1 MLMKGRLTINN
12 SVCGRWL
19 LSLFTML
26 LMSVG
31 MQAEDYGLVVAGV
44 QVTDANASNIT
55 GPNITAGTVS
65 FSNGMLTLNGATING
80 TIVWNKDENLTIDFS
95 GDNLVY
101 IETNYSDKLF
111 VIESASTGNLLIKK
125 NDDAVTASLQLFA
138 GWTKNSNDP
147 DYVEPVWG
155 NINVIN
161 GFSHVSTSGVSLLSD
176 KRDII
181 YIPNE
186 GNVEGKLTAY
196 GTPPSYGITVAG
208 VPVTED
214 NAANVLD
221 DEMKSVSYDATNKI
235 LTLRGANFGTQE
247 GSPIVVGEEI
257 SALTLHLIG
266 NSLVYSY
273 DGSPIISFANASP
286 SLTITTSEKLPGS
299 LSATNLSTI
308 QPTLQNGLTYNDGTI
323 SALLANTEVSQFT
336 GRETYVNTDNGDN
349 SFIYGSN
356 YFYASY
362 ATNVNGSRF
371 VKVSTND
378 SGTTAAMW
386 QSDPR
391 YVELQQKVTLQ
402 FGALTANDVTV
413 QVIGW
418 KQVYDNEGVP
428 TGFVADGKTYSDV
441 IALSTADAD
450 GIIEIPLTSTVT
462 SENLQ
467 LVFSSSSSFSFMP
480 ISIAFT
486 TAPVYDIRIGRV
498 SVSENNASNITGEGI
513 TGTVS
518 YDDVNH
524 ILTLNNAT
532 INWEEEGEST
542 GIDYSGTASLTI
554 KLIGT
559 NKVGGTGG
567 CEAICYTGEGQ
578 ETHPK
583 LIFTKGDNKTCSLM
597 LNADAEF
604 ERTAISGGFSE
615 IQGVWGVGTTDN
627 GLAIIADKEVK
638 YDSEDGLTIEK
649 VVNYTV
655 NYVPL
660 SSTLIASYYGLAI
673 SGVPVYEGNKSNITG
688 EGIYGNGSA
697 SFEPSTN
704 TLTLNNV
711 NLNPDYAQNDGD
723 LRISIV
729 TSLAQLNINL
739 IGESQ
744 TYGIKATSE
753 TCKLTFK
760 SAEANRGAA
769 RLNFWYDA
777 EPYFVGFGE
786 NVVTYNDGLCL
797 REDSYNSSFP
807 MIVALNVPKVITNEK
822 ERGLYYPDHEFTF
835 SLEEEVVG
843 FDIYYANM
851 LGGDPVK
858 TTNGKFTLAEGNY
871 VIRAYPIYPGMD
883 TEPSKNWQYASEIYA
898 KVIAKPTFSKKAGTY
913 NEGFTLTLQN
923 VPEQDTREEWVSDEP
938 ENILVPQ
945 VWYYINDNKNDSI
958 RYDAT
963 KGIPVTESCKVSVY
977 IIDVD
982 SAKKLKSQ
990 PVEAQYVIRQTPGY
1004 HFSTSSTGQSYTP
1017 SGSTISNLDYGSSS
1031 NVLPRLINVPSGL
1044 SITYNSSDEN
1054 VATVSSTG
1062 VITLTGAGYVWIS
1075 ASNAATDVYA
1085 AHEERV
1091 RLEIRPSDPVISLEH
1106 GIYYTGQKVTLTPT
1120 VPNGTMYYSFGY
1132 NGDWVEYNEGDV
1144 ITLPKGN
1151 VELYA
1156 YTRCGTEQEHMD
1168 SYGNGH
1174 TSYYVY
1180 DEPTFSVASGTYNEE
1195 QYVTIGNLPTDGQG
1209 TVYYYFYDETLQ
1221 EEDANMVEYH
1231 ANDVIT
1237 VTESSILKALI
1248 ARVDTGKQIK
1258 TQPVEAQ
1265 YIIRQDAGLAYTQN
1279 NEPVEVAEY
1288 TIGGTDNVDLPEL
1301 VNENGVT
1308 VTYTSNDEQVATVNA
1323 QGKVTIV
1330 GIGETTIMATSA
1342 QTATLMAGEA
1352 AYTLRVY
1359 KDLNYESIT
1368 VTVADATYTGE
1379 AVEPTVTVMDGET
1392 DITELMII
1400 SYDNNVE
1407 VGNNATVTIVPN
1419 NDLEVNFYVG
1429 SRTETFSIVT
1439 RTLEIGSDVTFASGQ
1454 KWASFYTT
1462 TENLE
1467 LPENVMA
1474 YIVTGVSTE
1483 TVTVKAINYVPKDVP
1498 VLIEKESTT
1507 TTDNTSAEGNLLQ
1520 GTSESTAVSGIEG
1533 NVYVLYN
1540 GGFTRTT
1547 TGAIPA
1553 RRAYLVLE
1561 QAVNARL
1568 SIVEGE
1574 ATDIT
1579 SVGYDSVATDGS
1591 TYDMQGRKVESLS
1604 KKGLYIKNGRKVV
1617 IK

>member
-1 MLMKGRLTINN
+1 MKGRLTINN

-26 LMSVG
+26 FVSVG
-31 MQAEDYGLVVAGV
+31 MQAENYGLTVGDV
-44 QVTDANASNIT
+44 QVTSDNAANIT
-55 GPNITAGTVS
+55 GTNITAGTVS
-65 FSNGMLTLNGATING
+65 FSNGTLTLNGATING
-80 TIVWNKDENLTIDFS
+80 TISSSIADLKVKLVGVSVFNVAMDANSCTYVFNYTGSGNDASPSLTFSADNLGATLLAYGDQENNNLELVSGYTVSYNPDVSSWINTYRRDTGTDDKPFIRLSKPYPITIAGESVDDSNKD
-95 GDNLVY
+95 
-101 IETNYSDKLF
+101 
-111 VIESASTGNLLIKK
+111 
-125 NDDAVTASLQLFA
+125 
-138 GWTKNSNDP
+138 
-147 DYVEPVWG
+147 
-155 NINVIN
+155 NVM
-161 GFSHVSTSGVSLLSD
+161 G
-176 KRDII
+176 
-181 YIPNE
+181 
-186 GNVEGKLTAY
+186 
-196 GTPPSYGITVAG
+196 
-208 VPVTED
+208 
-214 NAANVLD
+214 

-235 LTLRGANFGTQE
+235 LTLKGANFGTQE

-273 DGSPIISFANASP
+273 DNPIISFANTSP
-286 SLTITTSEKLPGS
+286 SLTVTTSEKLPGS

-356 YFYASY
+356 NFYASY

-604 ERTAISGGFSE
+604 EGTVISGGFSE
-615 IQGVWGVGTTDN
+615 IQGVWGIGTTDN

-688 EGIYGNGSA
+688 EGIYGNGTA
-697 SFEPSTN
+697 SFDLTTN

-723 LRISIV
+723 LRVSIV

-744 TYGIKATSE
+744 TYAIKTTNESG
-753 TCKLTFK
+753 TLTFK

-769 RLNFWYDA
+769 RLNFWYNA
-777 EPYFVGFGE
+777 EPYYIGYGE
-786 NVVTYNDGLCL
+786 NKVTYNDGLCL

-835 SLEEEVVG
+835 SLEEEVEG

-858 TTNGKFTLAEGNY
+858 TTNGKFTLAEGRY
-871 VIRAYPIYPGMD
+871 TLRVYPIYPGMD
-883 TEPSKNWQYASEIYA
+883 ADPSKNSQFASERYA
-898 KVIAKPTFSKKAGTY
+898 KVIAKPTFSKENGTY
-913 NEGFTLTLQN
+913 NESFTLTLQN
-923 VPEQDTREEWVSDEP
+923 VPEQDAREEWAEGLS
-938 ENILVPQ
+938 ENIMVPQ

-963 KGIPVTESCKVSVY
+963 KGISVTESCKVSVY

-1265 YIIRQDAGLAYTQN
+1265 YVIRQDAGLAYMQH
-1279 NEPVEVAEY
+1279 NEPVKVAVY
-1288 TIGGTDNVDLPEL
+1288 TIGATDNEDLPEL
-1301 VNENGVT
+1301 VNENGVA
-1308 VTYTSNDEQVATVNA
+1308 VTYSSDDENVATVNA
-1323 QGKVTIV
+1323 ETGAVTIV
-1330 GIGETTIMATSA
+1330 GIGKTTITATSA
-1342 QTATLMAGEA
+1342 QTATLQAGEA

-1429 SRTETFSIVT
+1429 SRTKTFSIVT
-1439 RTLEIGSDVTFASGQ
+1439 RTLEIGKDVNFASGQ

-1462 TENLE
+1462 TEDLL
-1467 LPENVMA
+1467 LPEGVMA
-1474 YIVTGVSTE
+1474 YIVTAVGNDVA
-1483 TVTVKAINYVPKDVP
+1483 TVKAINYVPKNVP

-1507 TTDNTSAEGNLLQ
+1507 TTDNMSAEGNLLQ
-1520 GTSESTAVSGIEG
+1520 GTAESTAVSGIEG

-1547 TGAIPA
+1547 SGAIPA
-1553 RRAYLVLE
+1553 KRAYLVLE
-1561 QAVNARL
+1561 QAAGARL

-1579 SVGYDSVATDGS
+1579 SVGYDSVVTEGS

>member
-12 SVCGRWL
+12 SMCGRWL

-26 LMSVG
+26 LMSVA
-31 MQAEDYGLVVAGV
+31 MQAESYNLWVNGE
-44 QVTDANASNIT
+44 QVTSVNKDAICSGQVSTGVIT
-55 GPNITAGTVS
+55 FDGDHT
-65 FSNGMLTLNGATING
+65 LTLNEVPWVCFNG
-80 TIVWNKDENLTIDFS
+80 EFPFIQTSMDLTVHLVGISEPDMGNVFITRMD
-95 GDNLVY
+95 GDNNTHTLTFTTDPINPGQFLV
-101 IETNYSDKLF
+101 
-111 VIESASTGNLLIKK
+111 
-125 NDDAVTASLQLFA
+125 
-138 GWTKNSNDP
+138 
-147 DYVEPVWG
+147 
-155 NINVIN
+155 
-161 GFSHVSTSGVSLLSD
+161 
-176 KRDII
+176 
-181 YIPNE
+181 
-186 GNVEGKLTAY
+186 
-196 GTPPSYGITVAG
+196 
-208 VPVTED
+208 
-214 NAANVLD
+214 
-221 DEMKSVSYDATNKI
+221 
-235 LTLRGANFGTQE
+235 RG
-247 GSPIVVGEEI
+247 
-257 SALTLHLIG
+257 
-266 NSLVYSY
+266 
-273 DGSPIISFANASP
+273 
-286 SLTITTSEKLPGS
+286 GS
-299 LSATNLSTI
+299 LSHEGFEVVYE
-308 QPTLQNGLTYNDGTI
+308 NGLEENPSGYFDEAG
-323 SALLANTEVSQFT
+323 
-336 GRETYVNTDNGDN
+336 GDN
-349 SFIYGSN
+349 PYAWIAQPSFG
-356 YFYASY
+356 
-362 ATNVNGSRF
+362 
-371 VKVSTND
+371 VKVAGTLVTTGNAGNVLND
-378 SGTTAAMW
+378 
-386 QSDPR
+386 D
-391 YVELQQKVTLQ
+391 
-402 FGALTANDVTV
+402 LT
-413 QVIGW
+413 
-418 KQVYDNEGVP
+418 KEGS
-428 TGFVADGKTYSDV
+428 VA
-441 IALSTADAD
+441 
-450 GIIEIPLTSTVT
+450 
-462 SENLQ
+462 
-467 LVFSSSSSFSFMP
+467 
-480 ISIAFT
+480 
-486 TAPVYDIRIGRV
+486 
-498 SVSENNASNITGEGI
+498 SVSFDAT
-513 TGTVS
+513 TYT
-518 YDDVNH
+518 
-524 ILTLNNAT
+524 LTLNNAT
-532 INWEEEGEST
+532 IGNDGSDPDTVMEAP
-542 GIDYSGTASLTI
+542 GIDYTGTADLTI
-554 KLIGT
+554 CLKGANAIY
-559 NKVGGTGG
+559 GTGG
-567 CEAICYTGEGQ
+567 CEAICYSGEGQ
-578 ETHPK
+578 EIHPK

-604 ERTAISGGFSE
+604 EGTVISGGFSE
-615 IQGVWGVGTTDN
+615 IRGIWGVGATDN
-627 GLAIIADKEVK
+627 GLAIIADNEVQ
-638 YDSEDGLTIEK
+638 YDSEEGLTIKK
-649 VVNYTV
+649 VVNYIS

-660 SSTLIASYYGLAI
+660 SSTQIASYYGLTI
-673 SGVPVYEGNKSNITG
+673 SGVPVYEGNKGKIMG

-835 SLEEEVVG
+835 FLEEEVEG

-963 KGIPVTESCKVSVY
+963 KGISVTESCKVSVY

-982 SAKKLKSQ
+982 SARKLKSQ

-1156 YTRCGTEQEHMD
+1156 YTRCGTEREHMD

-1231 ANDVIT
+1231 ANDIIT

-1265 YIIRQDAGLAYTQN
+1265 YVIRQDAGLAYTQN

-1439 RTLEIGSDVTFASGQ
+1439 RTLEIGKDVNFASGQ

-1507 TTDNTSAEGNLLQ
+1507 TTDNTSAEGNLLR
-1520 GTSESTAVSGIEG
+1520 GTTESTAVSGIEG

>member
-101 IETNYSDKLF
+101 IETNYSDELF
-111 VIESASTGNLLIKK
+111 VIKSSSTGNLLIKK

-247 GSPIVVGEEI
+247 GSAIVVGEKI

-688 EGIYGNGSA
+688 EGIYGNGTA
-697 SFEPSTN
+697 SFDLTTN

-723 LRISIV
+723 LR
-729 TSLAQLNINL
+729 T
-739 IGESQ
+739 
-744 TYGIKATSE
+744 
-753 TCKLTFK
+753 
-760 SAEANRGAA
+760 
-769 RLNFWYDA
+769 
-777 EPYFVGFGE
+777 
-786 NVVTYNDGLCL
+786 
-797 REDSYNSSFP
+797 
-807 MIVALNVPKVITNEK
+807 
-822 ERGLYYPDHEFTF
+822 
-835 SLEEEVVG
+835 
-843 FDIYYANM
+843 
-851 LGGDPVK
+851 
-858 TTNGKFTLAEGNY
+858 
-871 VIRAYPIYPGMD
+871 
-883 TEPSKNWQYASEIYA
+883 
-898 KVIAKPTFSKKAGTY
+898 
-913 NEGFTLTLQN
+913 
-923 VPEQDTREEWVSDEP
+923 
-938 ENILVPQ
+938 
-945 VWYYINDNKNDSI
+945 
-958 RYDAT
+958 
-963 KGIPVTESCKVSVY
+963 
-977 IIDVD
+977 
-982 SAKKLKSQ
+982 
-990 PVEAQYVIRQTPGY
+990 
-1004 HFSTSSTGQSYTP
+1004 
-1017 SGSTISNLDYGSSS
+1017 
-1031 NVLPRLINVPSGL
+1031 
-1044 SITYNSSDEN
+1044 
-1054 VATVSSTG
+1054 
-1062 VITLTGAGYVWIS
+1062 
-1075 ASNAATDVYA
+1075 
-1085 AHEERV
+1085 
-1091 RLEIRPSDPVISLEH
+1091 
-1106 GIYYTGQKVTLTPT
+1106 
-1120 VPNGTMYYSFGY
+1120 
-1132 NGDWVEYNEGDV
+1132 
-1144 ITLPKGN
+1144 
-1151 VELYA
+1151 
-1156 YTRCGTEQEHMD
+1156 
-1168 SYGNGH
+1168 
-1174 TSYYVY
+1174 
-1180 DEPTFSVASGTYNEE
+1180 
-1195 QYVTIGNLPTDGQG
+1195 
-1209 TVYYYFYDETLQ
+1209 
-1221 EEDANMVEYH
+1221 
-1231 ANDVIT
+1231 
-1237 VTESSILKALI
+1237 
-1248 ARVDTGKQIK
+1248 
-1258 TQPVEAQ
+1258 
-1265 YIIRQDAGLAYTQN
+1265 
-1279 NEPVEVAEY
+1279 
-1288 TIGGTDNVDLPEL
+1288 
-1301 VNENGVT
+1301 
-1308 VTYTSNDEQVATVNA
+1308 
-1323 QGKVTIV
+1323 
-1330 GIGETTIMATSA
+1330 
-1342 QTATLMAGEA
+1342 
-1352 AYTLRVY
+1352 
-1359 KDLNYESIT
+1359 
-1368 VTVADATYTGE
+1368 
-1379 AVEPTVTVMDGET
+1379 
-1392 DITELMII
+1392 
-1400 SYDNNVE
+1400 
-1407 VGNNATVTIVPN
+1407 
-1419 NDLEVNFYVG
+1419 
-1429 SRTETFSIVT
+1429 
-1439 RTLEIGSDVTFASGQ
+1439 
-1454 KWASFYTT
+1454 
-1462 TENLE
+1462 
-1467 LPENVMA
+1467 
-1474 YIVTGVSTE
+1474 
-1483 TVTVKAINYVPKDVP
+1483 
-1498 VLIEKESTT
+1498 
-1507 TTDNTSAEGNLLQ
+1507 
-1520 GTSESTAVSGIEG
+1520 
-1533 NVYVLYN
+1533 
-1540 GGFTRTT
+1540 
-1547 TGAIPA
+1547 
-1553 RRAYLVLE
+1553 
-1561 QAVNARL
+1561 
-1568 SIVEGE
+1568 
-1574 ATDIT
+1574 
-1579 SVGYDSVATDGS
+1579 
-1591 TYDMQGRKVESLS
+1591 
-1604 KKGLYIKNGRKVV
+1604 
-1617 IK
+1617 

>member
-31 MQAEDYGLVVAGV
+31 MQAEETSTTYTFTGMSAVSGSDYQYEVTSTSGEASETWKIKNFSATDENYNVRSSSGYVLETQSLGISNIFATSTSATIIDFQLVSDFTLQGDFVSAEITYSTSGMSQCKAIV
-44 QVTDANASNIT
+44 YKVGDSFYSTLTDANNPLGTSPA
-55 GPNITAGTVS
+55 TVS
-65 FSNGMLTLNGATING
+65 LKSSYEDEKYFNDKKIALGFTFITNKFDDYSGAFSIQSIKITTTPHVDYYDLWVNGEQVTSENKDAICSGQVSTGVVSFDGDHTLTLNNASIYAYNNEAVVSGL
-80 TIVWNKDENLTIDFS
+80 DNLTIF
-95 GDNLVY
+95 L
-101 IETNYSDKLF
+101 
-111 VIESASTGNLLIKK
+111 
-125 NDDAVTASLQLFA
+125 
-138 GWTKNSNDP
+138 
-147 DYVEPVWG
+147 
-155 NINVIN
+155 
-161 GFSHVSTSGVSLLSD
+161 
-176 KRDII
+176 
-181 YIPNE
+181 
-186 GNVEGKLTAY
+186 
-196 GTPPSYGITVAG
+196 
-208 VPVTED
+208 
-214 NAANVLD
+214 
-221 DEMKSVSYDATNKI
+221 
-235 LTLRGANFGTQE
+235 
-247 GSPIVVGEEI
+247 VGE
-257 SALTLHLIG
+257 SG
-266 NSLVYSY
+266 
-273 DGSPIISFANASP
+273 
-286 SLTITTSEKLPGS
+286 
-299 LSATNLSTI
+299 
-308 QPTLQNGLTYNDGTI
+308 
-323 SALLANTEVSQFT
+323 
-336 GRETYVNTDNGDN
+336 
-349 SFIYGSN
+349 IYGSN
-356 YFYASY
+356 GFTFNKTSEVEE
-362 ATNVNGSRF
+362 ATITFTTDGESNGSLFIQNLEAYLFGER
-371 VKVSTND
+371 VTPVYSKVFMKHDGD
-378 SGTTAAMW
+378 SHSIDCLLDVRVG
-386 QSDPR
+386 R
-391 YVELQQKVTLQ
+391 VE
-402 FGALTANDVTV
+402 
-413 QVIGW
+413 
-418 KQVYDNEGVP
+418 
-428 TGFVADGKTYSDV
+428 
-441 IALSTADAD
+441 
-450 GIIEIPLTSTVT
+450 VT
-462 SENLQ
+462 SFNKDNVL
-467 LVFSSSSSFSFMP
+467 
-480 ISIAFT
+480 
-486 TAPVYDIRIGRV
+486 
-498 SVSENNASNITGEGI
+498 GEGI

-518 YDDVNH
+518 YDDANH

-542 GIDYSGTASLTI
+542 GIAYSGTANLTI

-567 CEAICYTGEGQ
+567 CEAICYYGEGQ
-578 ETHPK
+578 QTHPK
-583 LIFTKGDNKTCSLM
+583 LIFTKGDNKTCSLL
-597 LNADAEF
+597 LNNTTAGS
-604 ERTAISGGFSE
+604 ERAVISGGFSE

-627 GLAIIADKEVK
+627 GLAIIADNEVK
-638 YDSEDGLTIEK
+638 YDSEDGLTIEN
-649 VVNYTV
+649 VVNYIS

-660 SSTLIASYYGLAI
+660 SSTQIASYYGLTI
-673 SGVPVYEGNKSNITG
+673 SGVPVYEGNKGKITG

-835 SLEEEVVG
+835 SLEEEVEG

-963 KGIPVTESCKVSVY
+963 TGIPVTESCKVSVY

-990 PVEAQYVIRQTPGY
+990 PVEAQYVIRQ
-1004 HFSTSSTGQSYTP
+1004 
-1017 SGSTISNLDYGSSS
+1017 
-1031 NVLPRLINVPSGL
+1031 
-1044 SITYNSSDEN
+1044 
-1054 VATVSSTG
+1054 
-1062 VITLTGAGYVWIS
+1062 
-1075 ASNAATDVYA
+1075 
-1085 AHEERV
+1085 
-1091 RLEIRPSDPVISLEH
+1091 
-1106 GIYYTGQKVTLTPT
+1106 
-1120 VPNGTMYYSFGY
+1120 
-1132 NGDWVEYNEGDV
+1132 
-1144 ITLPKGN
+1144 
-1151 VELYA
+1151 
-1156 YTRCGTEQEHMD
+1156 
-1168 SYGNGH
+1168 
-1174 TSYYVY
+1174 
-1180 DEPTFSVASGTYNEE
+1180 
-1195 QYVTIGNLPTDGQG
+1195 
-1209 TVYYYFYDETLQ
+1209 
-1221 EEDANMVEYH
+1221 
-1231 ANDVIT
+1231 
-1237 VTESSILKALI
+1237 
-1248 ARVDTGKQIK
+1248 
-1258 TQPVEAQ
+1258 
-1265 YIIRQDAGLAYTQN
+1265 DAGLAYTQN

-1288 TIGGTDNVDLPEL
+1288 TIGGENNEDLPEL
-1301 VNENGVT
+1301 VNENGVA
-1308 VTYTSNDEQVATVNA
+1308 VTYSSEDENVATVNA

-1352 AYTLRVY
+1352 SYTLRVY

-1392 DITELMII
+1392 DITELMNI
-1400 SYDNNVE
+1400 SYANNVE

-1483 TVTVKAINYVPKDVP
+1483 TVTVKAINYVPKNVP

-1507 TTDNTSAEGNLLQ
+1507 TTDNTSAEGNLLR
-1520 GTSESTAVSGIEG
+1520 GTTESTAVSGIEG

-1547 TGAIPA
+1547 SGAIPA
-1553 RRAYLVLE
+1553 KRAYLVLE
-1561 QAVNARL
+1561 QAAGARL

-1574 ATDIT
+1574 ATDIA
-1579 SVGYDSVATDGS
+1579 SVVYDSVATDGS

-1604 KKGLYIKNGRKVV
+1604 KKGLYIKNGRKMV

>member
-1 MLMKGRLTINN
+1 MLMKSRLTINN

-31 MQAEDYGLVVAGV
+31 MQAEEYDLTVAGV
-44 QVTDANASNIT
+44 PVTDANASSIK
-55 GPNITAGTVS
+55 GGNITAGTVS
-65 FSNGMLTLNGATING
+65 FNYQTSTLTLNGATING
-80 TIVWNKDENLTIDFS
+80 TISSSIADLKVKLVGVSVFNVAMDVNSYTYVFNYTGSGNDAAPSLTFSADNLGATLLAYGDQESNYLQLVSGYTVSYNPDVSSWINTYRRDTGTDDKPFIRLSKPYLITIAGENIDDSNKD
-95 GDNLVY
+95 
-101 IETNYSDKLF
+101 
-111 VIESASTGNLLIKK
+111 
-125 NDDAVTASLQLFA
+125 
-138 GWTKNSNDP
+138 
-147 DYVEPVWG
+147 
-155 NINVIN
+155 NVM
-161 GFSHVSTSGVSLLSD
+161 G
-176 KRDII
+176 
-181 YIPNE
+181 
-186 GNVEGKLTAY
+186 
-196 GTPPSYGITVAG
+196 
-208 VPVTED
+208 
-214 NAANVLD
+214 

-235 LTLRGANFGTQE
+235 LTLKGANFGTQE

-336 GRETYVNTDNGDN
+336 GRETYVNTNNGDN

-542 GIDYSGTASLTI
+542 GIAYSGTANLTI

-567 CEAICYTGEGQ
+567 CEAICYYGEGQ
-578 ETHPK
+578 QTHPK

-604 ERTAISGGFSE
+604 EGTVISGGFSE

-638 YDSEDGLTIEK
+638 YDSEDGLTIKK
-649 VVNYTV
+649 VVNYIS

-660 SSTLIASYYGLAI
+660 SSTQIASYYGLTI
-673 SGVPVYEGNKSNITG
+673 SGVPVYEGNKGKITG

-744 TYGIKATSE
+744 IYGIKATSE

-835 SLEEEVVG
+835 SLEEEVEG

-963 KGIPVTESCKVSVY
+963 KGISVTESCKVSVY

-1075 ASNAATDVYA
+1075 ASNAATDVYV

-1265 YIIRQDAGLAYTQN
+1265 YIIRQDAGLAYMQH
-1279 NEPVEVAEY
+1279 NEPVEVAVY
-1288 TIGGTDNVDLPEL
+1288 TIGATDNEDLPEL
-1301 VNENGVT
+1301 VNENEVA
-1308 VTYTSNDEQVATVNA
+1308 VTYSSEDENVATVNA
-1323 QGKVTIV
+1323 ETGAVTIV

-1342 QTATLMAGEA
+1342 QTATLLAGEA
-1352 AYTLRVY
+1352 SYTLRVY

-1462 TENLE
+1462 MEDLL
-1467 LPENVMA
+1467 LPEGVMA
-1474 YIVTGVSTE
+1474 YIVTAVGNDAA
-1483 TVTVKAINYVPKDVP
+1483 TVKAINYVPKNVP

-1507 TTDNTSAEGNLLQ
+1507 TTDNTSAEGNLLR
-1520 GTSESTAVSGIEG
+1520 GTTESTAVSGIEG

-1604 KKGLYIKNGRKVV
+1604 KRGLYIKNGRKVV

>member
-12 SVCGRWL
+12 SVCGRLL
-19 LSLFTML
+19 LSMLTLL
-26 LMSVG
+26 LMSVA
-31 MQAEDYGLVVAGV
+31 MQAEETSTTYTFTGMSAVSGSDYQYEVTSTSGEASETWKIKNFSTTDESYNNRTFNYELETQSLGISHIFATSTSATIIDFHLVSDFTLQGDFVSAEITYSTSGMSQCKAIV
-44 QVTDANASNIT
+44 YKVGDSFYSTLTDANNPLGTSPATISLKSSYEDEKYFNDKKIALGFTFIT
-55 GPNITAGTVS
+55 NKSDSSDGAFSIQSIKITTTPHVDYYDLWVNGEQVTSENKDAICSGQVSTGVVS
-65 FSNGMLTLNGATING
+65 FDGDHTLTLNNASINAYNNEAVVSG
-80 TIVWNKDENLTIDFS
+80 LDNLTIF
-95 GDNLVY
+95 L
-101 IETNYSDKLF
+101 
-111 VIESASTGNLLIKK
+111 
-125 NDDAVTASLQLFA
+125 
-138 GWTKNSNDP
+138 
-147 DYVEPVWG
+147 
-155 NINVIN
+155 
-161 GFSHVSTSGVSLLSD
+161 
-176 KRDII
+176 
-181 YIPNE
+181 
-186 GNVEGKLTAY
+186 
-196 GTPPSYGITVAG
+196 
-208 VPVTED
+208 
-214 NAANVLD
+214 
-221 DEMKSVSYDATNKI
+221 
-235 LTLRGANFGTQE
+235 
-247 GSPIVVGEEI
+247 VGE
-257 SALTLHLIG
+257 SG
-266 NSLVYSY
+266 
-273 DGSPIISFANASP
+273 
-286 SLTITTSEKLPGS
+286 
-299 LSATNLSTI
+299 
-308 QPTLQNGLTYNDGTI
+308 
-323 SALLANTEVSQFT
+323 
-336 GRETYVNTDNGDN
+336 
-349 SFIYGSN
+349 IYGSN
-356 YFYASY
+356 GFTFNKTSEVEE
-362 ATNVNGSRF
+362 ATITFTTDGESNGSLF
-371 VKVSTND
+371 IQNLE
-378 SGTTAAMW
+378 A
-386 QSDPR
+386 
-391 YVELQQKVTLQ
+391 YL
-402 FGALTANDVTV
+402 FG
-413 QVIGW
+413 
-418 KQVYDNEGVP
+418 EGVTP
-428 TGFVADGKTYSDV
+428 VYSKVFMKHDGDSHSIDCLLDV
-441 IALSTADAD
+441 RV
-450 GIIEIPLTSTVT
+450 GRVEVT
-462 SENLQ
+462 SFNKDNVL
-467 LVFSSSSSFSFMP
+467 
-480 ISIAFT
+480 
-486 TAPVYDIRIGRV
+486 
-498 SVSENNASNITGEGI
+498 GEGI

-542 GIDYSGTASLTI
+542 GIAYSGTANLTI

-567 CEAICYTGEGQ
+567 CEAICYYGEGQ
-578 ETHPK
+578 QTHPK

-597 LNADAEF
+597 LNADTEF
-604 ERTAISGGFSE
+604 EGTVISGGFSE
-615 IQGVWGVGTTDN
+615 IQGVWGVGATDN
-627 GLAIIADKEVK
+627 GLAIIADNEVQ
-638 YDSEDGLTIEK
+638 YDSEEGLKIKE
-649 VVNYTV
+649 VVNYTA

-660 SSTLIASYYGLAI
+660 SSTQIASYYGLTI
-673 SGVPVYEGNKSNITG
+673 SGVPVYDGNKESITG
-688 EGIYGNGSA
+688 EGIYGNGTA
-697 SFEPSTN
+697 SFDPTTN

-760 SAEANRGAA
+760 SEKANRGAA

-786 NVVTYNDGLCL
+786 NKVTYNDGLCL

-807 MIVALNVPKVITNEK
+807 MVVALNVPKVVTNEK

-835 SLEEEVVG
+835 ALEEAVEG

-851 LGGDPVK
+851 LGGNPVK

-883 TEPSKNWQYASEIYA
+883 TEPGKNWQFASEIYA
-898 KVIAKPTFSKKAGTY
+898 KVIAKPTFSRKAGTY

-945 VWYYINDNKNDSI
+945 VWYYLDNNKNDSI

-963 KGIPVTESCKVSVY
+963 TGIPVTESCKVSVY

-1091 RLEIRPSDPVISLEH
+1091 RLEIRPSDPIISLEH
-1106 GIYYTGQKVTLTPT
+1106 GIYYTGQEVTLTPT

-1132 NGDWVEYNEGDV
+1132 NGEWIEYNEGDV
-1144 ITLPKGN
+1144 ITLPKGD
-1151 VELYA
+1151 VELYPF
-1156 YTRCGTEQEHMD
+1156 TRCGTEQEYMD

-1174 TSYYVY
+1174 ISYYVY
-1180 DEPTFSVASGTYNEE
+1180 DEPTFNVASGTYNEE

-1265 YIIRQDAGLAYTQN
+1265 YVIRQDAGLAYTQN
-1279 NEPVEVAEY
+1279 NEPVEVAVY
-1288 TIGGTDNVDLPEL
+1288 TIGGTDNEDLPEL
-1301 VNENGVT
+1301 VNENGVA
-1308 VTYTSNDEQVATVNA
+1308 VTYSSDDENVATVNA
-1323 QGKVTIV
+1323 ETGAVTIV
-1330 GIGETTIMATSA
+1330 GIGETTITATSA

-1392 DITELMII
+1392 DITELMNI
-1400 SYDNNVE
+1400 SYANNVE
-1407 VGNNATVTIVPN
+1407 VGDQASVTIVPN
-1419 NDLEVNFYVG
+1419 DDLEVNFYVG
-1429 SRTETFSIVT
+1429 SRTKTFSIVT
-1439 RTLEIGSDVTFASGQ
+1439 RTLEIGKDVNFASGQ

-1462 TENLE
+1462 TEDLE
-1467 LPENVMA
+1467 LPDGVMA
-1474 YIVTGVSTE
+1474 YIVTGISTE

-1547 TGAIPA
+1547 SGAIPA
-1553 RRAYLVLE
+1553 KRAYLVLE

-1604 KKGLYIKNGRKVV
+1604 KRGLYIKNGRKVV

>member
-26 LMSVG
+26 LVSVG
-31 MQAEDYGLVVAGV
+31 MQAENYGITVAGV
-44 QVTDANASNIT
+44 EVTDANAGNVL
-55 GPNITAGTVS
+55 GDNITAGTVS
-65 FSNGMLTLNGATING
+65 FSNGTLTLNGATING
-80 TIVWNKDENLTIDFS
+80 TISSSIADLKVKLVGVSVFNVAMDANSCTYVFNYTGSGNDASPSLTFSADNLGATLLAYGDQENNNLELVSGYTVSYNPDVSSWINTYRRDTGTDDKPFIRLSKPYPITIAGESVDDSNKD
-95 GDNLVY
+95 
-101 IETNYSDKLF
+101 
-111 VIESASTGNLLIKK
+111 
-125 NDDAVTASLQLFA
+125 
-138 GWTKNSNDP
+138 
-147 DYVEPVWG
+147 
-155 NINVIN
+155 NVM
-161 GFSHVSTSGVSLLSD
+161 G
-176 KRDII
+176 
-181 YIPNE
+181 
-186 GNVEGKLTAY
+186 
-196 GTPPSYGITVAG
+196 
-208 VPVTED
+208 
-214 NAANVLD
+214 

-235 LTLRGANFGTQE
+235 LTLKGANFGTQE
-247 GSPIVVGEEI
+247 GSAIVVGEEI

-273 DGSPIISFANASP
+273 DNPIISFANTSP
-286 SLTITTSEKLPGS
+286 SLAVTTSEKLPGS

-356 YFYASY
+356 NFYASY

-542 GIDYSGTASLTI
+542 GIAYSGTANLTI

-567 CEAICYTGEGQ
+567 CEAICYYGEGQ
-578 ETHPK
+578 QTHPK
-583 LIFTKGDNKTCSLM
+583 LIFTKGDNKTCSLL
-597 LNADAEF
+597 LNNTTAGS
-604 ERTAISGGFSE
+604 ERTVISGGFSE

-627 GLAIIADKEVK
+627 GLAIIADNEVK
-638 YDSEDGLTIEK
+638 YDSEDGLTIEN
-649 VVNYTV
+649 VVNYIS

-660 SSTLIASYYGLAI
+660 SSTQIASYYGLTI
-673 SGVPVYEGNKSNITG
+673 SGVPVYEGNKGKITG
-688 EGIYGNGSA
+688 EGIDGNGSA

-760 SAEANRGAA
+760 SAEVNRGAA

-835 SLEEEVVG
+835 SLEEEVEG

-883 TEPSKNWQYASEIYA
+883 TEPSKNWQFASEIYA

-923 VPEQDTREEWVSDEP
+923 VPQQDTREEWVSDEP
-938 ENILVPQ
+938 ENIMVPQ
-945 VWYYINDNKNDSI
+945 VWYYLDNNKNDSI

-963 KGIPVTESCKVSVY
+963 TGIPVTESCKVSVY

-982 SAKKLKSQ
+982 SARKLKSQ
-990 PVEAQYVIRQTPGY
+990 PVEAQYV
-1004 HFSTSSTGQSYTP
+1004 
-1017 SGSTISNLDYGSSS
+1017 
-1031 NVLPRLINVPSGL
+1031 
-1044 SITYNSSDEN
+1044 
-1054 VATVSSTG
+1054 
-1062 VITLTGAGYVWIS
+1062 
-1075 ASNAATDVYA
+1075 
-1085 AHEERV
+1085 
-1091 RLEIRPSDPVISLEH
+1091 
-1106 GIYYTGQKVTLTPT
+1106 
-1120 VPNGTMYYSFGY
+1120 
-1132 NGDWVEYNEGDV
+1132 
-1144 ITLPKGN
+1144 
-1151 VELYA
+1151 
-1156 YTRCGTEQEHMD
+1156 
-1168 SYGNGH
+1168 
-1174 TSYYVY
+1174 
-1180 DEPTFSVASGTYNEE
+1180 
-1195 QYVTIGNLPTDGQG
+1195 
-1209 TVYYYFYDETLQ
+1209 
-1221 EEDANMVEYH
+1221 
-1231 ANDVIT
+1231 
-1237 VTESSILKALI
+1237 
-1248 ARVDTGKQIK
+1248 
-1258 TQPVEAQ
+1258 
-1265 YIIRQDAGLAYTQN
+1265 IRQDAGLAYTQN
-1279 NEPVEVAEY
+1279 NEPVEFAKY
-1288 TIGGTDNVDLPEL
+1288 TIGGENNEDLPEL

-1308 VTYTSNDEQVATVNA
+1308 VTYSSEDENVATVNA

-1352 AYTLRVY
+1352 AYTLKVY

-1379 AVEPTVTVMDGET
+1379 AVEPEVTVKDGTT

-1407 VGNNATVTIVPN
+1407 VGDQASVTIVPN
-1419 NDLEVNFYVG
+1419 DDLEVNFYVG
-1429 SRTETFSIVT
+1429 SRTKTFSIVT
-1439 RTLEIGSDVTFASGQ
+1439 RTLEIGKDVNFASGQ

-1462 TENLE
+1462 TEDLL
-1467 LPENVMA
+1467 LPEGVMA
-1474 YIVTGVSTE
+1474 YIVTAVGNDVA
-1483 TVTVKAINYVPKDVP
+1483 TVKAINYVPKNVP

-1507 TTDNTSAEGNLLQ
+1507 MTDNTSAEGNLLQ
-1520 GTSESTAVSGIEG
+1520 GTAESTAVSGIEG

-1553 RRAYLVLE
+1553 KRAYLVLE
-1561 QAVNARL
+1561 QAAGARL

>member
-26 LMSVG
+26 FVSVG
-31 MQAEDYGLVVAGV
+31 MQAENYGLTVGDV
-44 QVTDANASNIT
+44 QVTSDNAANIT
-55 GPNITAGTVS
+55 GTNITAGTVS
-65 FSNGMLTLNGATING
+65 FSNGTLTLNGATING
-80 TIVWNKDENLTIDFS
+80 TISSSIADLKVKLVGVSVFNVAMDANSCTYVFNYTGSGNDASPSLTFSADNLGATLLAYGDQENNNLELVSGYTVSYNPDVSSWINTYRRDTGTDDKPFIRLSKPYPITIAGESVDDSNKD
-95 GDNLVY
+95 
-101 IETNYSDKLF
+101 
-111 VIESASTGNLLIKK
+111 
-125 NDDAVTASLQLFA
+125 
-138 GWTKNSNDP
+138 
-147 DYVEPVWG
+147 
-155 NINVIN
+155 NVM
-161 GFSHVSTSGVSLLSD
+161 G
-176 KRDII
+176 
-181 YIPNE
+181 
-186 GNVEGKLTAY
+186 
-196 GTPPSYGITVAG
+196 
-208 VPVTED
+208 
-214 NAANVLD
+214 

-235 LTLRGANFGTQE
+235 LTLKGANFGTQE

-273 DGSPIISFANASP
+273 DNPIISFANTSP
-286 SLTITTSEKLPGS
+286 SLTVTTSEKLPGS

-356 YFYASY
+356 NFYASY

-604 ERTAISGGFSE
+604 EGTVISGGFSE
-615 IQGVWGVGTTDN
+615 IQGVWGIGTTDN

-688 EGIYGNGSA
+688 EGIYGNGTA
-697 SFEPSTN
+697 SFDLTTN

-723 LRISIV
+723 LRVSIV

-744 TYGIKATSE
+744 TYAIKTTNESG
-753 TCKLTFK
+753 TLTFK

-769 RLNFWYDA
+769 RLNFWYNA
-777 EPYFVGFGE
+777 EPYYIGYGE
-786 NVVTYNDGLCL
+786 NKVTYNDGLCL

-835 SLEEEVVG
+835 SLEEEVEG

-858 TTNGKFTLAEGNY
+858 TTNGKFTLAEGRY
-871 VIRAYPIYPGMD
+871 TLRVYPIYPGMD
-883 TEPSKNWQYASEIYA
+883 ADPSKNSQFASERYA
-898 KVIAKPTFSKKAGTY
+898 KVIAKPTFSKENGTY
-913 NEGFTLTLQN
+913 NESFTLTLQN
-923 VPEQDTREEWVSDEP
+923 VPEQDAREEWAEGLS
-938 ENILVPQ
+938 ENIMVPQ

-963 KGIPVTESCKVSVY
+963 KGISVTESCKVSVY

-1265 YIIRQDAGLAYTQN
+1265 YVIRQDAGLAYMQH
-1279 NEPVEVAEY
+1279 NEPVKVAVY
-1288 TIGGTDNVDLPEL
+1288 TIGATDNEDLPEL
-1301 VNENGVT
+1301 VNENGVA
-1308 VTYTSNDEQVATVNA
+1308 VTYSSDDENVATVNA
-1323 QGKVTIV
+1323 ETGAVTIV
-1330 GIGETTIMATSA
+1330 GIGKTTITATSA
-1342 QTATLMAGEA
+1342 QTATLQAGEA

-1429 SRTETFSIVT
+1429 SRTKTFSIVT
-1439 RTLEIGSDVTFASGQ
+1439 RTLEIGKDVNFASGQ

-1462 TENLE
+1462 TEDLL
-1467 LPENVMA
+1467 LPEGVMA
-1474 YIVTGVSTE
+1474 YIVTAVGNDVA
-1483 TVTVKAINYVPKDVP
+1483 TVKAINYVPKNVP

-1507 TTDNTSAEGNLLQ
+1507 TTDNMSAEGNLLQ
-1520 GTSESTAVSGIEG
+1520 GTAESTAVSGIEG

-1547 TGAIPA
+1547 SGAIPA
-1553 RRAYLVLE
+1553 KRAYLVLE
-1561 QAVNARL
+1561 QAAGARL

-1579 SVGYDSVATDGS
+1579 SVGYDSVVTEGS

>member
-26 LMSVG
+26 LVSVG
-31 MQAEDYGLVVAGV
+31 MQAENYGITVAGV
-44 QVTDANASNIT
+44 EVTDANAGNVL
-55 GPNITAGTVS
+55 GDNITAGTVS
-65 FSNGMLTLNGATING
+65 FSNGTLTLNGATING
-80 TIVWNKDENLTIDFS
+80 TISSSIADLKVKLVGVSVFNVAMDANSCTYVFNYTGSGNDASPSLTFSADNLGATLLAYGDQENNNLELVSGYTVSYNPDVSSWINTYRRDTGTDDKPFIRLSKPYPITIAGESVDDSNKD
-95 GDNLVY
+95 
-101 IETNYSDKLF
+101 
-111 VIESASTGNLLIKK
+111 
-125 NDDAVTASLQLFA
+125 
-138 GWTKNSNDP
+138 
-147 DYVEPVWG
+147 
-155 NINVIN
+155 NVM
-161 GFSHVSTSGVSLLSD
+161 G
-176 KRDII
+176 
-181 YIPNE
+181 
-186 GNVEGKLTAY
+186 
-196 GTPPSYGITVAG
+196 
-208 VPVTED
+208 
-214 NAANVLD
+214 

-235 LTLRGANFGTQE
+235 LTLKGANFGTQE
-247 GSPIVVGEEI
+247 GSAIVVGEEI

-356 YFYASY
+356 NFYASY

-542 GIDYSGTASLTI
+542 GIAYSGTANLTI

-567 CEAICYTGEGQ
+567 CEAICYYGEGQ
-578 ETHPK
+578 QTHPK
-583 LIFTKGDNKTCSLM
+583 LIFTKGDNKTCSLL
-597 LNADAEF
+597 LNNTTAGS
-604 ERTAISGGFSE
+604 ERTVISGGFSE

-627 GLAIIADKEVK
+627 GLAIIADNEVK
-638 YDSEDGLTIEK
+638 YDSEDGLTIEN
-649 VVNYTV
+649 VVNYIS

-660 SSTLIASYYGLAI
+660 SSTQIASYYGLTI
-673 SGVPVYEGNKSNITG
+673 SGVPVYEGNKGKITG
-688 EGIYGNGSA
+688 EGIDGNGSA

-760 SAEANRGAA
+760 SAEVNRGAA

-835 SLEEEVVG
+835 SLEEEVEG

-883 TEPSKNWQYASEIYA
+883 TEPSKNWQFASEIYA

-923 VPEQDTREEWVSDEP
+923 VPQQDTREEWVSDEP
-938 ENILVPQ
+938 ENIMVPQ
-945 VWYYINDNKNDSI
+945 VWYYLDNNKNDSI

-963 KGIPVTESCKVSVY
+963 TGIPVTESCKVSVY

-982 SAKKLKSQ
+982 SARKLKSQ
-990 PVEAQYVIRQTPGY
+990 PVEAQYV
-1004 HFSTSSTGQSYTP
+1004 
-1017 SGSTISNLDYGSSS
+1017 
-1031 NVLPRLINVPSGL
+1031 
-1044 SITYNSSDEN
+1044 
-1054 VATVSSTG
+1054 
-1062 VITLTGAGYVWIS
+1062 
-1075 ASNAATDVYA
+1075 
-1085 AHEERV
+1085 
-1091 RLEIRPSDPVISLEH
+1091 
-1106 GIYYTGQKVTLTPT
+1106 
-1120 VPNGTMYYSFGY
+1120 
-1132 NGDWVEYNEGDV
+1132 
-1144 ITLPKGN
+1144 
-1151 VELYA
+1151 
-1156 YTRCGTEQEHMD
+1156 
-1168 SYGNGH
+1168 
-1174 TSYYVY
+1174 
-1180 DEPTFSVASGTYNEE
+1180 
-1195 QYVTIGNLPTDGQG
+1195 
-1209 TVYYYFYDETLQ
+1209 
-1221 EEDANMVEYH
+1221 
-1231 ANDVIT
+1231 
-1237 VTESSILKALI
+1237 
-1248 ARVDTGKQIK
+1248 
-1258 TQPVEAQ
+1258 
-1265 YIIRQDAGLAYTQN
+1265 IRQDAGLAYTQN

-1352 AYTLRVY
+1352 AYTLKVY

-1379 AVEPTVTVMDGET
+1379 AVEPEVTVKDGTT

-1407 VGNNATVTIVPN
+1407 VGDQASVTIVPN
-1419 NDLEVNFYVG
+1419 DDLEVNFYVG
-1429 SRTETFSIVT
+1429 SRTKTFSIVT
-1439 RTLEIGSDVTFASGQ
+1439 RTLEIGKDVNFASGQ

-1462 TENLE
+1462 TEDLL
-1467 LPENVMA
+1467 LPEGVMA
-1474 YIVTGVSTE
+1474 YIVTAVGNDVA
-1483 TVTVKAINYVPKDVP
+1483 TVKAINYVPKNVP

-1507 TTDNTSAEGNLLQ
+1507 TTDNMSAEGNLLQ
-1520 GTSESTAVSGIEG
+1520 GTAESTAVSGIEG

-1553 RRAYLVLE
+1553 KRAYLVLE
-1561 QAVNARL
+1561 QAAGARL

-1579 SVGYDSVATDGS
+1579 SVGYDSVVTEGS

>member
-1 MLMKGRLTINN
+1 MLMKSRLTINN

-31 MQAEDYGLVVAGV
+31 MQAEEYDLTVAGV
-44 QVTDANASNIT
+44 PVTDANASSIK
-55 GPNITAGTVS
+55 GGNITAGTVS
-65 FSNGMLTLNGATING
+65 FNYQTSTLTLNGATING
-80 TIVWNKDENLTIDFS
+80 TISSSIADLKVKLVGVSVFNVAMDVNSYTYVFNYTGSGNDAAPSLTFSADNLGATLLAYGDQESNYLQLVSGYTVSYNPDVSSWINTYRRDTGTDDKPFIRLSKPYLITIAGENIDDSNKD
-95 GDNLVY
+95 
-101 IETNYSDKLF
+101 
-111 VIESASTGNLLIKK
+111 
-125 NDDAVTASLQLFA
+125 
-138 GWTKNSNDP
+138 
-147 DYVEPVWG
+147 
-155 NINVIN
+155 NVM
-161 GFSHVSTSGVSLLSD
+161 G
-176 KRDII
+176 
-181 YIPNE
+181 
-186 GNVEGKLTAY
+186 
-196 GTPPSYGITVAG
+196 
-208 VPVTED
+208 
-214 NAANVLD
+214 

-235 LTLRGANFGTQE
+235 LTLKGANFGTQE

-542 GIDYSGTASLTI
+542 GIAYSGTANLTI

-567 CEAICYTGEGQ
+567 CEAICYYGEGQ
-578 ETHPK
+578 QTHPK

-604 ERTAISGGFSE
+604 EGTVISGGFSE

-638 YDSEDGLTIEK
+638 YDSEDGLTIKK
-649 VVNYTV
+649 VVNYIS

-660 SSTLIASYYGLAI
+660 SSTQIASYYGLTI
-673 SGVPVYEGNKSNITG
+673 SGVPVYEGNKGKITG

-744 TYGIKATSE
+744 IYGIKATSE

-835 SLEEEVVG
+835 SLEEEVEG

-963 KGIPVTESCKVSVY
+963 KGISVTESCKVSVY

-1075 ASNAATDVYA
+1075 ASNAATDVYV

-1265 YIIRQDAGLAYTQN
+1265 YIIRQDAGLAYMQH
-1279 NEPVEVAEY
+1279 NEPVEVAVY
-1288 TIGGTDNVDLPEL
+1288 TIGATDNEDLPEL
-1301 VNENGVT
+1301 VNENEVA
-1308 VTYTSNDEQVATVNA
+1308 VTYSSEDENVATVNA
-1323 QGKVTIV
+1323 ETGAVTIV

-1342 QTATLMAGEA
+1342 QTATLLAGEA
-1352 AYTLRVY
+1352 SYTLRVY

-1462 TENLE
+1462 MEDLL
-1467 LPENVMA
+1467 LPEGVMA
-1474 YIVTGVSTE
+1474 YIVTAVGNDAA
-1483 TVTVKAINYVPKDVP
+1483 TVKAINYVPKNVP

-1507 TTDNTSAEGNLLQ
+1507 TTDNTSAEGNLLR
-1520 GTSESTAVSGIEG
+1520 GTTESTAVSGIEG

-1604 KKGLYIKNGRKVV
+1604 KRGLYIKNGRKVV

>member
-26 LMSVG
+26 LVSVG
-31 MQAEDYGLVVAGV
+31 MQAENYGITVAGV
-44 QVTDANASNIT
+44 EVTDANAGNVL
-55 GPNITAGTVS
+55 GDNITAGTVS
-65 FSNGMLTLNGATING
+65 FSNGTLTLNGATING
-80 TIVWNKDENLTIDFS
+80 TISSSIADLKVKLVGVSVFNVAMDANSCTYVFNYTGSGNDASPSLTFSADNLGATLLAYGDQENNNLELVSGYTVSYNPDVSSWINTYRRDTGTDDKPFIRLSKPYPITIAGESVDDSNKD
-95 GDNLVY
+95 
-101 IETNYSDKLF
+101 
-111 VIESASTGNLLIKK
+111 
-125 NDDAVTASLQLFA
+125 
-138 GWTKNSNDP
+138 
-147 DYVEPVWG
+147 
-155 NINVIN
+155 NVM
-161 GFSHVSTSGVSLLSD
+161 G
-176 KRDII
+176 
-181 YIPNE
+181 
-186 GNVEGKLTAY
+186 
-196 GTPPSYGITVAG
+196 
-208 VPVTED
+208 
-214 NAANVLD
+214 

-235 LTLRGANFGTQE
+235 LTLKGANFGTQE
-247 GSPIVVGEEI
+247 GSAIVVGEEI

-273 DGSPIISFANASP
+273 DNPIISFANTSP
-286 SLTITTSEKLPGS
+286 SLAVTTSEKLPGS

-356 YFYASY
+356 NFYASY

-542 GIDYSGTASLTI
+542 GIAYSGTANLTI

-567 CEAICYTGEGQ
+567 CEAICYYGEGQ
-578 ETHPK
+578 QTHPK
-583 LIFTKGDNKTCSLM
+583 LIFTKGDNKTCSLL
-597 LNADAEF
+597 LNNTTAGS
-604 ERTAISGGFSE
+604 ERTVISGGFSE

-627 GLAIIADKEVK
+627 GLAIIADNEVK
-638 YDSEDGLTIEK
+638 YDSEDGLTIEN
-649 VVNYTV
+649 VVNYIS

-660 SSTLIASYYGLAI
+660 SSTQIASYYGLTI
-673 SGVPVYEGNKSNITG
+673 SGVPVYEGNKGKITG
-688 EGIYGNGSA
+688 EGIDGNGSA

-760 SAEANRGAA
+760 SAEVNRGAA

-835 SLEEEVVG
+835 SLEEEVEG

-883 TEPSKNWQYASEIYA
+883 TEPSKNWQFASEIYA

-923 VPEQDTREEWVSDEP
+923 VPQQDTREEWVSDEP
-938 ENILVPQ
+938 ENIMVPQ
-945 VWYYINDNKNDSI
+945 VWYYLDNNKNDSI

-963 KGIPVTESCKVSVY
+963 TGIPVTESCKVSVY

-982 SAKKLKSQ
+982 SARKLKSQ
-990 PVEAQYVIRQTPGY
+990 PVEAQYV
-1004 HFSTSSTGQSYTP
+1004 
-1017 SGSTISNLDYGSSS
+1017 
-1031 NVLPRLINVPSGL
+1031 
-1044 SITYNSSDEN
+1044 
-1054 VATVSSTG
+1054 
-1062 VITLTGAGYVWIS
+1062 
-1075 ASNAATDVYA
+1075 
-1085 AHEERV
+1085 
-1091 RLEIRPSDPVISLEH
+1091 
-1106 GIYYTGQKVTLTPT
+1106 
-1120 VPNGTMYYSFGY
+1120 
-1132 NGDWVEYNEGDV
+1132 
-1144 ITLPKGN
+1144 
-1151 VELYA
+1151 
-1156 YTRCGTEQEHMD
+1156 
-1168 SYGNGH
+1168 
-1174 TSYYVY
+1174 
-1180 DEPTFSVASGTYNEE
+1180 
-1195 QYVTIGNLPTDGQG
+1195 
-1209 TVYYYFYDETLQ
+1209 
-1221 EEDANMVEYH
+1221 
-1231 ANDVIT
+1231 
-1237 VTESSILKALI
+1237 
-1248 ARVDTGKQIK
+1248 
-1258 TQPVEAQ
+1258 
-1265 YIIRQDAGLAYTQN
+1265 IRQDAGLAYTQN
-1279 NEPVEVAEY
+1279 NEPVEFAKY
-1288 TIGGTDNVDLPEL
+1288 TIGGENNEDLPEL

-1308 VTYTSNDEQVATVNA
+1308 VTYSSEDENVATVNA

-1352 AYTLRVY
+1352 AYTLKVY

-1379 AVEPTVTVMDGET
+1379 AVEPEVTVKDGTT

-1407 VGNNATVTIVPN
+1407 VGDQASVTIVPN
-1419 NDLEVNFYVG
+1419 DDLEVNFYVG
-1429 SRTETFSIVT
+1429 SRTKTFSIVT
-1439 RTLEIGSDVTFASGQ
+1439 RTLEIGKDVNFASGQ

-1462 TENLE
+1462 TEDLL
-1467 LPENVMA
+1467 LPEGVMA
-1474 YIVTGVSTE
+1474 YIVTAVGNDVA
-1483 TVTVKAINYVPKDVP
+1483 TVKAINYVPKNVP

-1507 TTDNTSAEGNLLQ
+1507 TTDNMSAEGNLLQ
-1520 GTSESTAVSGIEG
+1520 GTAESTAVSGIEG

-1553 RRAYLVLE
+1553 KRAYLVLE
-1561 QAVNARL
+1561 QAAGARL

-1579 SVGYDSVATDGS
+1579 SVGYDSVVTEGS

>member
-12 SVCGRWL
+12 SMCGRWL

-26 LMSVG
+26 LMSVA
-31 MQAEDYGLVVAGV
+31 MQAESYNLWVNGE
-44 QVTDANASNIT
+44 QVTSVNKDAICSGQVSTGVIT
-55 GPNITAGTVS
+55 FDGDHT
-65 FSNGMLTLNGATING
+65 LTLNEVPWVCFNG
-80 TIVWNKDENLTIDFS
+80 EFPFIQTSMDLTVHLVGISEPDMGNVFITRMD
-95 GDNLVY
+95 GDNNTHTLTFTTDPINPGQFLV
-101 IETNYSDKLF
+101 
-111 VIESASTGNLLIKK
+111 
-125 NDDAVTASLQLFA
+125 
-138 GWTKNSNDP
+138 
-147 DYVEPVWG
+147 
-155 NINVIN
+155 
-161 GFSHVSTSGVSLLSD
+161 
-176 KRDII
+176 
-181 YIPNE
+181 
-186 GNVEGKLTAY
+186 
-196 GTPPSYGITVAG
+196 
-208 VPVTED
+208 
-214 NAANVLD
+214 
-221 DEMKSVSYDATNKI
+221 
-235 LTLRGANFGTQE
+235 RG
-247 GSPIVVGEEI
+247 
-257 SALTLHLIG
+257 
-266 NSLVYSY
+266 
-273 DGSPIISFANASP
+273 
-286 SLTITTSEKLPGS
+286 GS
-299 LSATNLSTI
+299 LSHEGFEVVYE
-308 QPTLQNGLTYNDGTI
+308 NGLEENPSGYFDEAG
-323 SALLANTEVSQFT
+323 
-336 GRETYVNTDNGDN
+336 GDN
-349 SFIYGSN
+349 PYAWIAQPSFG
-356 YFYASY
+356 
-362 ATNVNGSRF
+362 
-371 VKVSTND
+371 VKVAGTLVTTGNAGNVLND
-378 SGTTAAMW
+378 
-386 QSDPR
+386 D
-391 YVELQQKVTLQ
+391 
-402 FGALTANDVTV
+402 LT
-413 QVIGW
+413 
-418 KQVYDNEGVP
+418 KEGS
-428 TGFVADGKTYSDV
+428 VA
-441 IALSTADAD
+441 
-450 GIIEIPLTSTVT
+450 
-462 SENLQ
+462 
-467 LVFSSSSSFSFMP
+467 
-480 ISIAFT
+480 
-486 TAPVYDIRIGRV
+486 
-498 SVSENNASNITGEGI
+498 SVSFDAT
-513 TGTVS
+513 TYT
-518 YDDVNH
+518 
-524 ILTLNNAT
+524 LTLNNAT
-532 INWEEEGEST
+532 IGNDGSDPDTVMEAP
-542 GIDYSGTASLTI
+542 GIDYTGTADLTI
-554 KLIGT
+554 CLKGANAIY
-559 NKVGGTGG
+559 GTGG
-567 CEAICYTGEGQ
+567 CEAICYSGEGQ
-578 ETHPK
+578 EIHPK

-604 ERTAISGGFSE
+604 EGTVISGGFSE
-615 IQGVWGVGTTDN
+615 IQGIWGVGATDN
-627 GLAIIADKEVK
+627 GLAIIADNEVQ
-638 YDSEDGLTIEK
+638 YDSEEGLTIKK
-649 VVNYTV
+649 VVNYIS

-660 SSTLIASYYGLAI
+660 SSTQIASYYGLTI
-673 SGVPVYEGNKSNITG
+673 SGVPVYEGNKGKITG

-835 SLEEEVVG
+835 SLEEEVEG

-963 KGIPVTESCKVSVY
+963 KGISVTESCKVSVY
-977 IIDVD
+977 VIDVD
-982 SAKKLKSQ
+982 SAKKLKST
-990 PVEAQYVIRQTPGY
+990 PVEAHYV
-1004 HFSTSSTGQSYTP
+1004 
-1017 SGSTISNLDYGSSS
+1017 
-1031 NVLPRLINVPSGL
+1031 
-1044 SITYNSSDEN
+1044 
-1054 VATVSSTG
+1054 
-1062 VITLTGAGYVWIS
+1062 
-1075 ASNAATDVYA
+1075 
-1085 AHEERV
+1085 
-1091 RLEIRPSDPVISLEH
+1091 
-1106 GIYYTGQKVTLTPT
+1106 
-1120 VPNGTMYYSFGY
+1120 
-1132 NGDWVEYNEGDV
+1132 
-1144 ITLPKGN
+1144 
-1151 VELYA
+1151 
-1156 YTRCGTEQEHMD
+1156 
-1168 SYGNGH
+1168 
-1174 TSYYVY
+1174 
-1180 DEPTFSVASGTYNEE
+1180 
-1195 QYVTIGNLPTDGQG
+1195 
-1209 TVYYYFYDETLQ
+1209 
-1221 EEDANMVEYH
+1221 
-1231 ANDVIT
+1231 
-1237 VTESSILKALI
+1237 
-1248 ARVDTGKQIK
+1248 
-1258 TQPVEAQ
+1258 
-1265 YIIRQDAGLAYTQN
+1265 IRQDAGLAYMQH
-1279 NEPVEVAEY
+1279 NEPVEVAVY
-1288 TIGGTDNVDLPEL
+1288 TIGATDNEDLPEL

-1419 NDLEVNFYVG
+1419 DDLEVNFYVG

-1462 TENLE
+1462 TEDLL
-1467 LPENVMA
+1467 LPEGVMA
-1474 YIVTGVSTE
+1474 YIVTAVGNDVA
-1483 TVTVKAINYVPKDVP
+1483 TVKAINYVPKDVP

-1507 TTDNTSAEGNLLQ
+1507 TTDNTSAEGNLLR
-1520 GTSESTAVSGIEG
+1520 GTTESTAVSGIEG

-1604 KKGLYIKNGRKVV
+1604 KRGLYIKNGRKVV

>member
-12 SVCGRWL
+12 SMCGRWL

-26 LMSVG
+26 LMSVA
-31 MQAEDYGLVVAGV
+31 MQAESYNLWVNGE
-44 QVTDANASNIT
+44 QVTSVNKDAICSGQVSTGVIT
-55 GPNITAGTVS
+55 FDGDHT
-65 FSNGMLTLNGATING
+65 LTLNEVPWVCFNG
-80 TIVWNKDENLTIDFS
+80 EFPFIQTSMDLTVHLVGISEPDMGNVFITRMD
-95 GDNLVY
+95 GDNNTHTLTFTTDPINPGQFLV
-101 IETNYSDKLF
+101 
-111 VIESASTGNLLIKK
+111 
-125 NDDAVTASLQLFA
+125 
-138 GWTKNSNDP
+138 
-147 DYVEPVWG
+147 
-155 NINVIN
+155 
-161 GFSHVSTSGVSLLSD
+161 
-176 KRDII
+176 
-181 YIPNE
+181 
-186 GNVEGKLTAY
+186 
-196 GTPPSYGITVAG
+196 
-208 VPVTED
+208 
-214 NAANVLD
+214 
-221 DEMKSVSYDATNKI
+221 
-235 LTLRGANFGTQE
+235 RG
-247 GSPIVVGEEI
+247 
-257 SALTLHLIG
+257 
-266 NSLVYSY
+266 
-273 DGSPIISFANASP
+273 
-286 SLTITTSEKLPGS
+286 GS
-299 LSATNLSTI
+299 LSHEGFEVVYE
-308 QPTLQNGLTYNDGTI
+308 NGLEENPSGYFDEAG
-323 SALLANTEVSQFT
+323 
-336 GRETYVNTDNGDN
+336 GDN
-349 SFIYGSN
+349 PYAWIAQPSFG
-356 YFYASY
+356 
-362 ATNVNGSRF
+362 
-371 VKVSTND
+371 VKVAGTLVTTGNAGNVLND
-378 SGTTAAMW
+378 
-386 QSDPR
+386 D
-391 YVELQQKVTLQ
+391 
-402 FGALTANDVTV
+402 LT
-413 QVIGW
+413 
-418 KQVYDNEGVP
+418 KEGS
-428 TGFVADGKTYSDV
+428 VA
-441 IALSTADAD
+441 
-450 GIIEIPLTSTVT
+450 
-462 SENLQ
+462 
-467 LVFSSSSSFSFMP
+467 
-480 ISIAFT
+480 
-486 TAPVYDIRIGRV
+486 
-498 SVSENNASNITGEGI
+498 SVSFDAT
-513 TGTVS
+513 TYT
-518 YDDVNH
+518 
-524 ILTLNNAT
+524 LTLNNAT
-532 INWEEEGEST
+532 IGNDGSDPDTVMEAP
-542 GIDYSGTASLTI
+542 GIDYTGTADLTI
-554 KLIGT
+554 CLKGANAIY
-559 NKVGGTGG
+559 GTGG
-567 CEAICYTGEGQ
+567 CEAICYSGEGQ
-578 ETHPK
+578 EIHPK

-604 ERTAISGGFSE
+604 EGTVISGGFSE

-627 GLAIIADKEVK
+627 GLAIIADNEVQ
-638 YDSEDGLTIEK
+638 YDSEEGLTIKK
-649 VVNYTV
+649 VVNYIS

-660 SSTLIASYYGLAI
+660 SSTQIASYYGLTI
-673 SGVPVYEGNKSNITG
+673 SGVPVYEGNKGKITG

-835 SLEEEVVG
+835 SLEEEVEG

-923 VPEQDTREEWVSDEP
+923 VPQQDTREEWVSDEP

-963 KGIPVTESCKVSVY
+963 KGISVTESCKVSVY

-990 PVEAQYVIRQTPGY
+990 PVEAQYVIRQ
-1004 HFSTSSTGQSYTP
+1004 
-1017 SGSTISNLDYGSSS
+1017 
-1031 NVLPRLINVPSGL
+1031 
-1044 SITYNSSDEN
+1044 
-1054 VATVSSTG
+1054 
-1062 VITLTGAGYVWIS
+1062 
-1075 ASNAATDVYA
+1075 
-1085 AHEERV
+1085 
-1091 RLEIRPSDPVISLEH
+1091 
-1106 GIYYTGQKVTLTPT
+1106 
-1120 VPNGTMYYSFGY
+1120 
-1132 NGDWVEYNEGDV
+1132 
-1144 ITLPKGN
+1144 
-1151 VELYA
+1151 
-1156 YTRCGTEQEHMD
+1156 
-1168 SYGNGH
+1168 
-1174 TSYYVY
+1174 
-1180 DEPTFSVASGTYNEE
+1180 
-1195 QYVTIGNLPTDGQG
+1195 
-1209 TVYYYFYDETLQ
+1209 
-1221 EEDANMVEYH
+1221 
-1231 ANDVIT
+1231 
-1237 VTESSILKALI
+1237 
-1248 ARVDTGKQIK
+1248 
-1258 TQPVEAQ
+1258 
-1265 YIIRQDAGLAYTQN
+1265 DAGLAYMQH
-1279 NEPVEVAEY
+1279 NEPVEVAVY
-1288 TIGGTDNVDLPEL
+1288 TIGATDNEDLPEL
-1301 VNENGVT
+1301 VNENEVA
-1308 VTYTSNDEQVATVNA
+1308 VTYSSEDENVATVNA
-1323 QGKVTIV
+1323 ETGAVTIV

-1342 QTATLMAGEA
+1342 QTATLLAGEA
-1352 AYTLRVY
+1352 SYTLRVY

-1379 AVEPTVTVMDGET
+1379 AVEPEVTVKDGTT

-1483 TVTVKAINYVPKDVP
+1483 TVTVKAINYVPKNVP

-1604 KKGLYIKNGRKVV
+1604 KRGLYIKNGRKVV

>member
-1 MLMKGRLTINN
+1 MKSRLTINN

-31 MQAEDYGLVVAGV
+31 MQAEEYDLTVAGV
-44 QVTDANASNIT
+44 PVTDANASSIK
-55 GPNITAGTVS
+55 GGNITAGTVS
-65 FSNGMLTLNGATING
+65 FNYQTSTLTLNGATING
-80 TIVWNKDENLTIDFS
+80 TISSSIADLKVKLVGVSVFNVAMDVNSYTYVFNYTGSGNDAAPSLTFSADNLGATLLAYGDQESNYLQLVSGYTVSYNPDVSSWINTYRRDTGTDDKPFIRLSKPYLITIAGENIDDSNKD
-95 GDNLVY
+95 
-101 IETNYSDKLF
+101 
-111 VIESASTGNLLIKK
+111 
-125 NDDAVTASLQLFA
+125 
-138 GWTKNSNDP
+138 
-147 DYVEPVWG
+147 
-155 NINVIN
+155 NVM
-161 GFSHVSTSGVSLLSD
+161 G
-176 KRDII
+176 
-181 YIPNE
+181 
-186 GNVEGKLTAY
+186 
-196 GTPPSYGITVAG
+196 
-208 VPVTED
+208 
-214 NAANVLD
+214 

-235 LTLRGANFGTQE
+235 LTLKGANFGTQE

-336 GRETYVNTDNGDN
+336 GRETYVNTNNGDN

-542 GIDYSGTASLTI
+542 GIAYSGTANLTI

-567 CEAICYTGEGQ
+567 CEAICYYGEGQ
-578 ETHPK
+578 QTHPK

-604 ERTAISGGFSE
+604 EGTVISGGFSE

-638 YDSEDGLTIEK
+638 YDSEDGLTIKK
-649 VVNYTV
+649 VVNYIS

-660 SSTLIASYYGLAI
+660 SSTQIASYYGLTI
-673 SGVPVYEGNKSNITG
+673 SGVPVYEGNKGKITG

-744 TYGIKATSE
+744 IYGIKATSE

-835 SLEEEVVG
+835 SLEEEVEG

-963 KGIPVTESCKVSVY
+963 KGISVTESCKVSVY

-1075 ASNAATDVYA
+1075 ASNAATDVYV

-1265 YIIRQDAGLAYTQN
+1265 YIIRQDAGLAYMQH
-1279 NEPVEVAEY
+1279 NEPVEVAVY
-1288 TIGGTDNVDLPEL
+1288 TIGATDNEDLPEL
-1301 VNENGVT
+1301 VNENEVA
-1308 VTYTSNDEQVATVNA
+1308 VTYSSEDENVATVNA
-1323 QGKVTIV
+1323 ETGAVTIV

-1342 QTATLMAGEA
+1342 QTATLLAGEA
-1352 AYTLRVY
+1352 SYTLRVY

-1462 TENLE
+1462 MEDLL
-1467 LPENVMA
+1467 LPEGVMA
-1474 YIVTGVSTE
+1474 YIVTAVGNDAA
-1483 TVTVKAINYVPKDVP
+1483 TVKAINYVPKNVP

-1507 TTDNTSAEGNLLQ
+1507 TTDNTSAEGNLLR
-1520 GTSESTAVSGIEG
+1520 GTTESTAVSGIEG

-1604 KKGLYIKNGRKVV
+1604 KRGLYIKNGRKVV